1 MNMTERAK
9 PKQAGNSGTDL
20 VSQFEDAMKEL
31 EVIVQKMERGDLRL
45 EESLQ
50 VFERGIALAQQCRV
64 SLEAAELKVKNLME
78 KSDAAAEKN
87 SG

>member
-1 MNMTERAK
+1 MTERVKAK
-9 PKQAGNSGTDL
+9 ANAANGNDP

-31 EVIVQKMERGDLRL
+31 EAIVQKMERGDLRL

-64 SLEAAELKVKNLME
+64 SLETAELKVKNLME
-78 KSDAAAEKN
+78 KSEAAADKT

>member
-1 MNMTERAK
+1 MTERVKTKATAND
-9 PKQAGNSGTDL
+9 P

-31 EVIVQKMERGDLRL
+31 EAIVSKMERGDLRL

-64 SLEAAELKVKNLME
+64 SLETAELKVKNLME
-78 KSDAAAEKN
+78 KSDAAAEKT
-87 SG
+87 SE